1 MKGAIMVASGSSPRA
16 FTFHNLLVAC
26 AKEFGMAPDDVR
38 RIASKLYEKAA
49 ISYPLTNSGLLWDR
63 DLQYVEDLLGALSKW
78 YPELGKLAE
87 RVDPKYV
94 SPAWV
99 DEHEVKVHCGIR
111 PQLYASRPGM
121 SEKESKVFQLIAAR
135 FMALFIPDY
144 AWETEPVYRLFTRIE
159 RVKIK
164 KKLFGKDVVAS
175 GAGYYMSG
183 ESLFVAVDDGAE
195 NVEVAWLVLPLSL
208 FVEFSRD
215 LRFRSVESF
224 LQDNPQV
231 LEYIVTTANQ
241 LILPAGE
248 GLWSQQDGVMSADGS
263 TCFYHWPT
271 EHLLLARGE

>member
-1 MKGAIMVASGSSPRA
+1 MVASGSSPRA

-63 DLQYVEDLLGALSKW
+63 DLQYVDDLLEALSKW

-87 RVDPKYV
+87 RVDPKYI

-111 PQLYASRPGM
+111 PQLYASRPRL
-121 SEKESKVFQLIAAR
+121 SEKENKVFQLIAAR

-159 RVKIK
+159 RVEIK

-175 GAGYYMSG
+175 GAGYYVSG

-195 NVEVAWLVLPLSL
+195 AVEVAWLVIPTSCFLD
-208 FVEFSRD
+208 FCQA
-215 LRFRSVESF
+215 LRFQNLEVF
-224 LQDNPQV
+224 LQNNPQV
-231 LEYIVTTANQ
+231 LEHLVGSAN
-241 LILPAGE
+241 LLMLPDGE

-263 TCFYHWPT
+263 TCFYHWPA
-271 EHLLLARGE
+271 EHLSLATGE